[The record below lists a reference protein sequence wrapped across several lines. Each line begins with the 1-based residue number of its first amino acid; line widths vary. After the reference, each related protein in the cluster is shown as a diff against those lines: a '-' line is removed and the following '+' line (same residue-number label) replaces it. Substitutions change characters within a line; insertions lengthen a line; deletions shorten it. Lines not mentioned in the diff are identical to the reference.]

1 MRAVFYFIP
10 TWNQNHTDWELEFL
24 EWYYTTRKMEFD
36 DTVNQLTMFSRAKE
50 KNKTII
56 LEYAPMLR
64 DFLQRQDLYDIDYY
78 SIFDDVQDTK
88 VENVRPIDPFE
99 FDWPK
104 NAQFVYTPFAI
115 LVEVNGKSY
124 AQIVSGNLGQLQR
137 INFFEE
143 GRTTK
148 TYIFDDRGFLS
159 SVVKFNDNE
168 QFEEQIFFNL
178 AGEWRFKR
186 LSSEEVI
193 INPIFQV
200 DFKQEKYTAM
210 RELIEEKYNEFVQAN
225 ITEDDV
231 VVIASEKRHNQR
243 ILHAKKLGKVI
254 LSIFSQRLNIEQ
266 DFPNKEELAKV
277 DVIVVDTQQNEKLV
291 REKLETMKVSIP
303 VLQIPPFDSR
313 LRLGQSQRIKE
324 LKIFVLVD
332 KTPLDELEIVVNE
345 ISQSMYEDK
354 KINLILGAYSANQ
367 EANEKLDKLKEKIL
381 DKIGLTEEEIEA
393 IETAENQIKSETDK
407 ELVKKAKFFRRI
419 TFYKIESESELIK
432 ELNFVR
438 LIVDMGKD
446 MNLYLQIAGISAGI
460 PQINSTPSPYVENH
474 KNGLIVP
481 DPLELKEAVDYYL
494 VGLKHWNQALVY
506 AAGKI
511 VQYSSDNLI
520 RLWNESLELTTK
532 KGES

>member
-1 MRAVFYFIP
+1 MVFYFIP
-10 TWNQNHTDWELEFL
+10 TWNQNHTDWEQEFL

-78 SIFDDVQDTK
+78 SIFDDAQDTR

-104 NAQFVYTPFAI
+104 NAQFIYMLFNV

-124 AQIVSGNLGQLQR
+124 AQIISGNLGQLQR

-143 GRTTK
+143 GRTSK

-159 SVVKFNDNE
+159 SIINFNDNG
-168 QFEEQIFFNL
+168 QFKEQIFFNL
-178 AGEWRFKR
+178 AGEWRFK
-186 LSSEEVI
+186 LLPSEEVI
-193 INPIFQV
+193 INSTFQD
-200 DFKQEKYTAM
+200 DFKQKKYTAM
-210 RELIEEKYNEFVQAN
+210 RDLIEEKYNEFVIEN
-225 ITEDDV
+225 IGKDDV

-243 ILHAKKLGKVI
+243 ILHAKKTGKVI

-266 DFPNKEELAKV
+266 CFPNEEELAKV

-291 REKLETMKVSIP
+291 QEKLETMGVSIP

-332 KTPLDELEIVVNE
+332 NTPLDELEIIVNE
-345 ISQSMYEDK
+345 ISQAMYENE
-354 KINLILGAYSANQ
+354 KINLILGAYSANR
-367 EANEKLDKLKEKIL
+367 EANGKLDKLKKKIL
-381 DKIGLTEEEIEA
+381 DKIDFTEEEIEI
-393 IETAENQIKSETDK
+393 IETAENQVESETNK
-407 ELVKKAKFFRRI
+407 ELVKQAKFFKRI

-446 MNLYLQIAGISAGI
+446 TDLYLQIAGISAGI
-460 PQINSTPSPYVENH
+460 PQINSTPSPYVENY
-474 KNGLIVP
+474 KNGLIVS
-481 DPLELKEAVDYYL
+481 DPLELKEAIDYYL
-494 VGLKHWNQALVY
+494 VGLKNWNQALVY

-520 RLWNESLELTTK
+520 RLWSESLELVAK
-532 KGES
+532 KGENDE